1 MKFAILDNGY
11 LTTDINNVI
20 AGARIR
26 TRSNPNATSE
36 FYNLPVMCVLIE
48 HEGRYILYDTGC
60 NMNSMKG
67 YWNEELQDMYVL
79 HQSLEQNIEVQ
90 LAMCGVRKEQI
101 DTVILSHMHFDHTGN
116 IACFPNA
123 TFYVPKADFM
133 HGQTAVRITQNPMEY
148 FGYCKKDLDVE
159 VKKYVLVDEDFEIVP
174 GVKILHLPGHAPGVL
189 GLMIHLQ
196 EEGTYIF
203 PMDAVYTSEIYGP
216 PAKAAGLV
224 HNRDDYFRSIEKVR
238 FLAEKYNATVVPGH
252 DANLF
257 KSLKKAPEFYR

>member
-26 TRSNPNATSE
+26 TQSNPDVNSE
-36 FYNLPVMCVLIE
+36 FYNMPVMCVLIE
-48 HEGRYILYDTGC
+48 HNGRYILYDTGC
-60 NMNSMKG
+60 NFSSMHG
-67 YWNEELQDMYVL
+67 YWNAELCDMYTLTQTVDQ
-79 HQSLEQNIEVQ
+79 HIEVQ
-90 LAMCGVRKEQI
+90 LAKCGVRKEQI

-116 IACFPNA
+116 IASFPNA

-148 FGYCKKDLDVE
+148 FGYLKKDLDVS
-159 VKKYVLVDEDFEIVP
+159 VKKYVLVDQDFELVP

-189 GLMIHLQ
+189 GVMLHV
-196 EEGTYIF
+196 EEGTFIF

-216 PAKAAGLV
+216 PARAAGLV
-224 HNRDDYFRSIEKVR
+224 HNRDDYFRSVEKVR
-238 FLAEKYNATVVPGH
+238 FLADKYNATVVPGH
-252 DANLF
+252 DAPIF